1 MFAMNDDIGDIEQA
15 RGQVALSISTCDN
28 PSARRGYCNCYDN
41 SRRRL
46 ERFSTLEV
54 SIKASTSRKMIRKI
68 AILVVECVH
77 DAMQYHND
85 TINFIRSY

>member
-1 MFAMNDDIGDIEQA
+1 MNDDIGDIEQA

-28 PSARRGYCNCYDN
+28 PSARRGYCNCHDN

-68 AILVVECVH
+68 AIIKCVH
-77 DAMQYHND
+77 DAMQYHNG
-85 TINFIRSY
+85 TINFIRS